1 MLQQVKI
8 INGVK
13 KLVPLSGSTPTNE
26 VALNNMHSV
35 TSNAVAKS
43 LSYSTTEQK
52 TGAKWIDEKDIYK
65 ITQDLGAY
73 NGGWFYPNHNI
84 SNIDTIIYYFA
95 TGYKND
101 GVTKIFPNYDSFLQ
115 MTKIKYAI
123 FDDNNTFSKIIV
135 TAFYT
140 KTTD

>member
-1 MLQQVKI
+1 MQ
-8 INGVK
+8 
-13 KLVPLSGSTPTNE
+13 
-26 VALNNMHSV
+26 SV
-35 TSNAVAKS
+35 SSNAVAES

-52 TGAKWIDEKDIYK
+52 TGGTWVDGKPIYK
-65 ITQDLGAY
+65 ITQDLGVY

-95 TGYKND
+95 MGYKND
-101 GVTKIFPNYDSFLQ
+101 GSTKIFPNYDSFLQ
-115 MTKIKYAI
+115 MTKINYAI
-123 FDDNNTFSKIIV
+123 VDDNNTFSKIIV